1 MSDKKNVA
9 ATLFENF
16 ISTNE
21 KTNKLNYSKKGNLFI
36 FHIRLMHKKP
46 VAAAKTTHE
55 MLRFSCFEKRGFTF
69 HERVLV
75 SMIMI
80 LSYTS

>member
-1 MSDKKNVA
+1 
-9 ATLFENF
+9 
-16 ISTNE
+16 
-21 KTNKLNYSKKGNLFI
+21 
-36 FHIRLMHKKP
+36 MHKKP
-46 VAAAKTTHE
+46 VAAAKTMHE

-80 LSYTS
+80 LSYSIPLEMKRKIKLLCVFFFRLFFVIQVIFNHLSWGC